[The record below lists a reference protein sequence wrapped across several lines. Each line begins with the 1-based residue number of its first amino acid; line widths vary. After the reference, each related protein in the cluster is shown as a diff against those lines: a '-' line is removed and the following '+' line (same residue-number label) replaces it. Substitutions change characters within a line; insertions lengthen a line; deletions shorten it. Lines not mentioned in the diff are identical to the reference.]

1 MLQLIIMGVIMDLKG
16 KVALVTGAGQGIG
29 KVIAMKLAKSGATI
43 ALNDLNMNALKA
55 VADEIENS
63 GGKALPLE
71 ANVVNMD
78 DVQEMVD
85 KVVQELDGI
94 HILVNNA
101 GITRDALLLRM
112 TVDDWD
118 SVLSVNLK
126 GVFNCTKSALKYMSK
141 QKEGNIISIASIVG
155 VMGNA
160 GQANYA
166 ASKAGVIGFT
176 KTVAK
181 EYAKRGIKANAIA
194 PGFIATAMT
203 DELSDKV
210 KEEMMKQIPM
220 GKLGT
225 PEDVADAVLF
235 LASDASSYI
244 TGQVI
249 NINGGMYM

>member
-1 MLQLIIMGVIMDLKG
+1 MDLEG

-29 KVIAMKLAKSGATI
+29 KVIAMKLAKSGATVV
-43 ALNDLNMNALKA
+43 LNDLNMDGLKA

-78 DVQEMVD
+78 DIQAMVD

-155 VMGNA
+155 EMGNA